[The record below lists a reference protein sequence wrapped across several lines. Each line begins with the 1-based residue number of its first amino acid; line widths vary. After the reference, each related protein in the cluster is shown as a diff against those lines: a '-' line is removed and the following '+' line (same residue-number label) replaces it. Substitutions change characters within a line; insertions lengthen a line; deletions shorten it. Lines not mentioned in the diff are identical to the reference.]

1 MHKIIQE
8 NKKYSE
14 IIDVFDSCKDSG
26 INEVLRSILETI
38 LQLPWLD
45 TNAGG
50 VFLANPKTR
59 QLRLAAE
66 VNFSPPIKNSCSKV
80 SYGHCLCGR
89 VAESVEVLHVDCVD
103 ERHETHYEG
112 MCDHGHYVV
121 PVKLREQLLGVMVL
135 YINTGHAYNPAEV
148 QVLENFA
155 GVVALLIHGA
165 KTRQEKQLTDLI
177 LAHSSHGVTITDQ
190 DQKIQW
196 VNQAFEKVSGY
207 TREEVIGRTP
217 AILKSGRQGP
227 DFYEAMWRSI
237 DEQGHWKGEIWNRR
251 KNGEIYP
258 EWLNIVA
265 LKNNAGE
272 VLRYAGMFVDLTPI
286 KTAEEK
292 IHRLAYYD
300 NITGLAN
307 ASLLHEKLEQMLS
320 RSRSNNDRVVVL
332 TLDLDHFHEINAGLG
347 RRVGDAVL
355 CEAARRISGVIKG
368 AIEARM
374 GADEFVIAYWQQ
386 HESDETLPLLIT
398 NLAMVLIKQ
407 LQISFKFEQHEL
419 VLDSSIGVAWGNG
432 RDTNAESLLQ
442 RSGIALA
449 HCKKHSRG
457 GYQLHNQEIEQQANY
472 RRFLG
477 TAIGKAIE
485 RDELFL
491 VYQPQLDRHGQ
502 VIGAEVLLR
511 WHSEEYGNIPPDVF
525 IGIAEERGFII
536 DIGRWVLEHTLD
548 QMDHWR
554 KAGLCDSGCFQR
566 LAINVSPHQILS
578 KNIVKEFVA
587 ACASRGFQPE
597 SIELEIT
604 ETGITR
610 YSDHIIENLQ
620 ALSDMGFKIA
630 IDDFGTGHSSLSR
643 LHHFPVDILKIDRS
657 FVNNMENSVSDAA
670 LVKSIID
677 MAHTLGFQVVAEGVE
692 EASQLIMLMEF
703 ACDIF
708 QGYYFSKPVSADEF
722 ISYAKQEDRQ
732 TIVGTEA
739 MAK

>member
-1 MHKIIQE
+1 MKKNQE
-8 NKKYSE
+8 YAE
-14 IIDVFDSCKDSG
+14 ITDVFDSNNQNN
-26 INEVLRSILETI
+26 INDVLCSILETI

-50 VFLANPKTR
+50 VFLADSETR
-59 QLRLAAE
+59 QLRLATE

-80 SYGHCLCGR
+80 NYGHCLCGR
-89 VAESVEVLHVDCVD
+89 VAESVEVLHADCVD

-135 YINTGHAYNPAEV
+135 YINTGHAYNPGEV

-155 GVVALLIHGA
+155 GIIALLIHTA
-165 KTRQEKQLTDLI
+165 KIRQEKQLTDLI
-177 LAHSSHGVTITDQ
+177 LAHSSHGVTITDR
-190 DQKIQW
+190 DRKIQW
-196 VNQAFEKVSGY
+196 VNRAFEKVSGY
-207 TREEVIGRTP
+207 TRDEVIGKTP

-227 DFYEAMWRSI
+227 DFYDAMWRSI
-237 DEQGHWKGEIWNRR
+237 NEQGYWEGEIWNRR
-251 KNGEIYP
+251 KNGKIYP

-265 LKNNAGE
+265 LKDDTGK
-272 VLRYAGMFVDLTPI
+272 VLRYAGMFVDLSPI

-300 NITGLAN
+300 DITGLAN
-307 ASLLHEKLEQMLS
+307 ASLLHEKLEQMLF
-320 RSRSNNDRVVVL
+320 RSRSNNNRVVVL

-355 CEAARRISGVIKG
+355 CEAARRISGVMKG
-368 AIEARM
+368 AVEARM
-374 GADEFVIAYWQQ
+374 GADEFVLAYMEQ
-386 HESDETLPLLIT
+386 HENDEMLSPLIIK
-398 NLAMVLIKQ
+398 LAKALIKR
-407 LQISFKFEQHEL
+407 LQVLFEFEQHEL
-419 VLDSSIGVAWGNG
+419 VLDSSIGIAWGNG
-432 RDTNAESLLQ
+432 RDTDAESLLR

-449 HCKKHSRG
+449 QCKKHSRG
-457 GYQLHNQEIEQQANY
+457 RYQLHNQEMEQQVDY

-491 VYQPQLDRHGQ
+491 VYQPQIDRHGQ

-511 WHSEEYGNIPPDVF
+511 WHSEEHGNIPPDIF

-536 DIGRWVLEHTLD
+536 DIGRWVLESTLE
-548 QMDHWR
+548 QMANWH

-578 KNIVKEFVA
+578 KNIVKEFA
-587 ACASRGFQPE
+587 RACASHDFPPE

-604 ETGITR
+604 ETGITQ
-610 YSDHIIENLQ
+610 YSDHIIEHLQ

-657 FVNNMENSVSDAA
+657 FVNNMENGVSDAA

-677 MAHTLGFQVVAEGVE
+677 MAHTLGFQVIAEGVE
-692 EASQLIMLMEF
+692 EASQLLMLMEF
-703 ACDIF
+703 GCDIF
-708 QGYYFSKPVSADEF
+708 QGYYFSKPISADEF
-722 ISYAKQEDRQ
+722 IHYIKQENRQ
-732 TIVGTEA
+732 TIVNTGVIT
-739 MAK
+739 K

>member
-1 MHKIIQE
+1 MQE
-8 NKKYSE
+8 NQEYAE
-14 IIDVFDSCKDSG
+14 IIDVFDSCNESG
-26 INEVLRSILETI
+26 INEVLHSILETI

-45 TNAGG
+45 ANAGG
-50 VFLANPKTR
+50 VFLADSESR

-66 VNFSPPIKNSCSKV
+66 VNFSPSIKKTCSKV
-80 SYGHCLCGR
+80 NYGHCLCGR
-89 VAESVEVLHVDCVD
+89 VAESTEVLHVDCVD
-103 ERHETHYEG
+103 KRHETHYEG

-148 QVLENFA
+148 QVLVNFA
-155 GVVALLIHGA
+155 GVIALLIHTT
-165 KTRQEKQLTDLI
+165 KIRQEKQLTDLI
-177 LAHSSHGVTITDQ
+177 LAHSSHGVTITDPNR
-190 DQKIQW
+190 KIQW

-207 TREEVIGRTP
+207 SSEEVIGKTP
-217 AILKSGRQGP
+217 AILKSGLHGSN
-227 DFYEAMWRSI
+227 FYTTMWRSI
-237 DEQGHWKGEIWNRR
+237 DEQGHWEGEIWNRR

-265 LKNNAGE
+265 LKSNCGK
-272 VLRYAGMFVDLTPI
+272 VLRYAGMFIDLSPI
-286 KTAEEK
+286 RTAEEK

-300 NITGLAN
+300 SITGLAN
-307 ASLLHEKLEQMLS
+307 ASLLHKKLEQMLS
-320 RSRSNNDRVVVL
+320 KSRSKHDRIIVL

-386 HESDETLPLLIT
+386 HESDETLLLLIT

-407 LQISFKFEQHEL
+407 LQASFKFEQHEL
-419 VLDSSIGVAWGNG
+419 VLDSSIGIAWGSG
-432 RDTNAESLLQ
+432 QDTNAESLLR
-442 RSGIALA
+442 RSAIALT

-457 GYQLHNQEIEQQANY
+457 GYQLHNREMEQQANY

-477 TAIGKAIE
+477 AAIGKAIE

-491 VYQPQLDRHGQ
+491 VYQPQLDRQGQ

-511 WHSEEYGNIPPDVF
+511 WHSEEHGNIPPDIF

-536 DIGRWVLEHTLD
+536 DIGRWVLERTLE
-548 QMDHWR
+548 QMANWH

-566 LAINVSPHQILS
+566 LAVNVSPHQILS
-578 KNIVKEFVA
+578 KNIVSEFA
-587 ACASRGFQPE
+587 RACASHGFPPE

-604 ETGITR
+604 ETGITQ
-610 YSDHIIENLQ
+610 YSDHVIEHLQ

-630 IDDFGTGHSSLSR
+630 IDDFGTGQSSLSR

-677 MAHTLGFQVVAEGVE
+677 MAHTLGFQVIAEGVE

-703 ACDIF
+703 GCDIF

-722 ISYAKQEDRQ
+722 MNYAKQQTHQ
-732 TIVGTEA
+732 TIVSADAVG
-739 MAK
+739 K

>member
-1 MHKIIQE
+1 MQE
-8 NKKYSE
+8 KQEYAE
-14 IIDVFDSCKDSG
+14 LIDVFDSGNESG
-26 INEVLRSILETI
+26 INEVLQSILETI
-38 LQLPWLD
+38 LQLPWLE

-50 VFLANPKTR
+50 VFLADTENR
-59 QLRLAAE
+59 QLRLASE

-89 VAESVEVLHVDCVD
+89 VAESVEVLHVDRLD

-121 PVKLREQLLGVMVL
+121 PIKLRGQLLGVMVL
-135 YINTGHAYNPAEV
+135 YIDTGHAYNLGEV

-155 GVVALLIHGA
+155 GVIALLIHTA
-165 KTRQEKQLTDLI
+165 QVRQEKQLTDLI
-177 LAHSSHGVTITDQ
+177 LSHSSHGVTITDQ
-190 DQKIQW
+190 NKKIQW
-196 VNQAFEKVSGY
+196 VNRAFEKVSGY
-207 TREEVIGRTP
+207 SSEEVIGRTP
-217 AILKSGRQGP
+217 AILKSGLHGSN
-227 DFYEAMWRSI
+227 FYTTMWRSI
-237 DEQGHWKGEIWNRR
+237 DEQGYWEGEIWNRR
-251 KNGEIYP
+251 KNGEIYL

-265 LKNNAGE
+265 LKNNSGD
-272 VLRYAGMFVDLTPI
+272 VLRYAGMFVDLSPI
-286 KTAEEK
+286 KAAEEK

-307 ASLLHEKLEQMLS
+307 ASLLHEKLEKMLS
-320 RSRSNNDRVVVL
+320 RSRSKHDQIIVL
-332 TLDLDHFHEINAGLG
+332 TLDLDYFHEINAGLG

-355 CEAARRISGVIKG
+355 CETARRIKKAIKG

-386 HESDETLPLLIT
+386 HKNDETLQLLIGK
-398 NLAMVLIKQ
+398 LAATLNQK
-407 LQISFKFEQHEL
+407 LLASFEFEQHEL
-419 VLDSSIGVAWGNG
+419 VLESSIGIAWGNG
-432 RDTNAESLLQ
+432 QDTDAESLLR
-442 RSGIALA
+442 RSAIALA

-457 GYQLHNQEIEQQANY
+457 GYQLHNQEMEQQADY

-477 TAIGKAIE
+477 AAIGKAIE
-485 RDELFL
+485 RNELFL
-491 VYQPQLDRHGQ
+491 VYQPQLDRQGQ

-511 WHSEEYGNIPPDVF
+511 WQSEEYGNIPPDVF

-536 DIGRWVLEHTLD
+536 DIGRWVLERTLE
-548 QMDHWR
+548 QMAHWHE
-554 KAGLCDSGCFQR
+554 AGLCDSGCFQR

-578 KNIVKEFVA
+578 KNIVKEFA
-587 ACASRGFQPE
+587 MACTGHGFKPE

-604 ETGITR
+604 ETGITQ

-657 FVNNMENSVSDAA
+657 FVNNMESGVSDAA

-677 MAHTLGFQVVAEGVE
+677 MAHTLGFKVIAEGVE

-703 ACDIF
+703 GCDIF

-722 ISYAKQEDRQ
+722 ISYAKQEGRQ
-732 TIVGTEA
+732 AIISADAVT
-739 MAK
+739 K